1 MKTQYQ
7 ILLLIVVIILALL
20 VGYYPEHLK
29 VKSLEATIQKN
40 EEAFNQQSKAL
51 KEEKEI
57 LNNRIEFSRIKEI
70 LSEVILETYKKN
82 YGIALDKFKTFIQK
96 WENFKDNPIVKDKI
110 ADSDIKRDEIVSDL
124 SKGDA
129 AVKEKLITLYE
140 KFLTIQ

>member
-7 ILLLIVVIILALL
+7 ILLLIVVIILASL
-20 VGYYPEHLK
+20 VSYYPEHLK

-51 KEEKEI
+51 KEEKEV

-70 LSEVILETYKKN
+70 LSEVILETDKKN
-82 YGIALDKFKTFIQK
+82 YGIALEKFKTFIQK

>member
-7 ILLLIVVIILALL
+7 IILLIIVIIIAAL

-57 LNNRIEFSRIKEI
+57 LNNRLEFSRIKEI
-70 LSEVILETYKKN
+70 LSEVILETDKKN
-82 YGIALDKFKTFIQK
+82 YGIALERFKNFIEK

-129 AVKEKLITLYE
+129 GVKGKLVAIYE